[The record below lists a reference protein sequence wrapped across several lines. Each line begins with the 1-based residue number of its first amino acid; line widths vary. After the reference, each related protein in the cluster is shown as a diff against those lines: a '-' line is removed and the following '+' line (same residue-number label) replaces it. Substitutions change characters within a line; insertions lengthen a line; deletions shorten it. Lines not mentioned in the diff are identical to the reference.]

1 MKASTSL
8 PVSLVALAAL
18 GGSALGCLGLSAGS
32 TYPDYESSEVR
43 KALESP
49 ENDKEPGVDVG
60 DVKIRQSVC
69 EGIKTETSTVML
81 SHDDLSRFLGE
92 RGMAQVE
99 IKARGNLFWF
109 DFPGTD
115 EKAGDTVRLRVAV
128 LRDAKEAATEL
139 HKSLLEHGPGWW
151 GLRRSNLSVLAPKA
165 GFTEALAFAL
175 RYKLV
180 CWGMFMRADAD
191 DVYVVPGPYMEL

>member
-8 PVSLVALAAL
+8 AVSLVSLAAL
-18 GGSALGCLGLSAGS
+18 GGSLVGCLGLAAGS
-32 TYPDYESSEVR
+32 TYPDYNSSEVR

-49 ENDKEPGVDVG
+49 ENDKDPGIEVG
-60 DVKIRQSVC
+60 AVKIRQDVC
-69 EGIKTETSTVML
+69 EGIKTESSTVML
-81 SHDDLSRFLGE
+81 PHDDLSRFLSSQ
-92 RGMAQVE
+92 GMAQVE

-115 EKAGDTVRLRVAV
+115 EKSGQTVRLRVAV
-128 LRDAKEAATEL
+128 LQDSKEAANEL

-180 CWGMFMRADAD
+180 CWGMFMTTDAD